1 MKEKTKKL
9 TETKTKNLS
18 KAKKANLTDLEKR
31 AIEKLKKR
39 TEERITALKYK
50 KTSHK
55 QVTPVEEEPLRFF
68 PQLLETTGSFDPD
81 FSGKIISQASSVLQ
95 EEDDEVAANF
105 TAALM
110 HGLRPQDE
118 TEGILVAQMAGTH
131 NLIMQCMQRAVQ
143 PGQFPAITNDYTL
156 RACKLMHVFLK
167 QLEVLEKYRGKT
179 SRQKVIVEHVHI
191 HQGGQ
196 AVVGHIDNR
205 KQGEGDETKK

>member
-1 MKEKTKKL
+1 MTNKPRKRNQKKPTNRLMKKD
-9 TETKTKNLS
+9 LS
-18 KAKKANLTDLEKR
+18 KLEKR
-31 AIEKLKKR
+31 ALAKFEKKKA
-39 TEERITALKYK
+39 ERGEPPEFESDGAGT
-50 KTSHK
+50 
-55 QVTPVEEEPLRFF
+55 VRPVESDFLKML
-68 PQLLETTGSFDPD
+68 PQMMETTGSSDPYFFETILNQVGATLPCKD
-81 FSGKIISQASSVLQ
+81 TEKAFNFIAS
-95 EEDDEVAANF
+95 F
-105 TAALM
+105 M
-110 HGLRPQDE
+110 HGVKPGDE

-131 NLIMQCMQRAVQ
+131 NLIMKCLKEAVN

-179 SRQKVIVEHVHI
+179 SHQKVIVEHVHI